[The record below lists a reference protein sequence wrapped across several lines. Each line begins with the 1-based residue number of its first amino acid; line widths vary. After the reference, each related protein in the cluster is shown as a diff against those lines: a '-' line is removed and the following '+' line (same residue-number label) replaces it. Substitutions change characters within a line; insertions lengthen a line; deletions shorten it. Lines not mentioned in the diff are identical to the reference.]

1 MRKGAAGLAACALL
15 LAACDSGGSSAPEP
29 SASPPDP
36 DASLVSPVP
45 GTADVATD
53 DPALDAAV
61 SKPVE
66 DSVYPSKGDP
76 GVDALHYDLA
86 LGWTPD
92 ADTLT
97 AVETLVFRAT
107 ADADHVQLDLA
118 EPLHVSSVTLDGEDV
133 DYRHD
138 GKDLVVAAPV
148 TGDRRYTLVVHYAG
162 VPEPVPAPTTR
173 EDLSQLGWTVDARHQ
188 VWTMQ
193 EPYGAYSWYAVNDQ
207 PSDKALY
214 SFTIAAPAPMV
225 GVANGRLTSR
235 EQRHGDTVTTWS
247 LDEPA
252 SSYLVT
258 IAIGDLRMTKDRSAD
273 GVPISYW
280 TPRSAPPDTVERLR
294 ETPAA
299 LAWLE
304 QRLGPFPFSSLGIL
318 IVDSQSGMETQTMIT
333 LGNSDYAT
341 SPEVLVH
348 EIAHQWYGDEVTPAD
363 WRDVWMNEGMALY
376 LQGVWQAEHDGQSVD
391 DLMDYWATLE
401 PQMRREAGPPADY
414 DPNMFG
420 SQNIYFGPALMWHEL
435 RHKVGDEEFWSLVRA
450 WPRAHDDGNASYAD
464 LTAWW
469 SQRTGMDLKPF
480 FDLWLLSRTSPAGS

>member
-1 MRKGAAGLAACALL
+1 MNKGAGLAACALL
-15 LAACDSGGSSAPEP
+15 LAACNSGGSSEPAP
-29 SASPPDP
+29 SPKTP
-36 DASLVSPVP
+36 ATSLVSPVT

-61 SKPVE
+61 STPVE

-76 GVDALHYDLA
+76 GVDALHYDLN
-86 LGWTPD
+86 LGWTPS

-107 ADADHVQLDLA
+107 ADADQFQLDLA
-118 EPLHVSSVTLDGEDV
+118 EPLHVSSVTLDGKAV
-133 DYRHD
+133 DHRHD
-138 GKDLVVAAPV
+138 GKDLVVESPV
-148 TGDRRYTLVVHYAG
+148 TADERYTLVVHYGG
-162 VPEPVPAPTTR
+162 VPGPVPAPTTR
-173 EDLSQLGWTVDARHQ
+173 ADLSQVGWTVDARHQ

-235 EQRHGDTVTTWS
+235 VKQHGDTVTTWS

-258 IAIGDLRMTKDRSAD
+258 IAIADLRMTKDRSAD
-273 GVPISYW
+273 GVPITYW
-280 TPRSAPPDTVERLR
+280 TPRSGPLDTVGRLR
-294 ETPAA
+294 AAPGA

-304 QRLGPFPFSSLGIL
+304 QKLGPFPFSSLGVVV
-318 IVDSQSGMETQTMIT
+318 VDSESGMETQTMIT
-333 LGNSDYAT
+333 LGKTAYAT

-363 WRDVWMNEGMALY
+363 WRDVWMSEGMALY
-376 LQGVWQAEHDGQSVD
+376 LQGVWQAGHDGQTVD
-391 DLMDYWATLE
+391 ALMGAWALNE

-420 SQNIYFGPALMWHEL
+420 SGNIYYGPALMWNEL
-435 RHKVGDEEFWSLVRA
+435 RHKLGNREFWSLVRA
-450 WPRAHDDGNASYAD
+450 WPRAHADANASYD
-464 LTAWW
+464 DITSWW
-469 SQRTGMDLKPF
+469 SQRTGQDLKPF
-480 FDLWLLSRTSPAGS
+480 FDLWLLSRTSPAGQG